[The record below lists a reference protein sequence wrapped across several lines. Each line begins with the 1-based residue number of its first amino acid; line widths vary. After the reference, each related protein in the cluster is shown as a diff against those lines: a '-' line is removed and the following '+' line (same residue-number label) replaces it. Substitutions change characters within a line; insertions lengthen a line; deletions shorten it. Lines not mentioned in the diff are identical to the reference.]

1 MDETKIEGILQKLL
15 NKANDLLD
23 EKFAVMAAQIR
34 NGINKVKKDPRRY
47 KAENNTEIEK
57 LKKTVSDVETTQKFL
72 RDEYDESK
80 DRVNNLTDDKK
91 KMHLENQRLNADIKD
106 LKTQLQ
112 QSKDELNLHSQYIR
126 SSWMIETSSIPVK
139 KYENVYNIIIKI
151 VDLSGRNR
159 RF

>member
-1 MDETKIEGILQKLL
+1 MDETKAEGILQKLL
-15 NKANDLLD
+15 NKANDLLE

-34 NGINKVKKDPRRY
+34 NGINEVKKDPRRY

-57 LKKTVSDVETTQKFL
+57 LKKIISDVETTQKFL

-80 DRVNNLTDDKK
+80 DRVNNLIDDNKK
-91 KMHLENQRLNADIKD
+91 THLENQRLNVDIKD

-139 KYENVYNIIIKI
+139 KYENVYNMIIKLLI
-151 VDLSGRNR
+151 WQE
-159 RF
+159 

>member
-1 MDETKIEGILQKLL
+1 MDETKTEGILQKLL
-15 NKANDLLD
+15 NKANDLLE

-34 NGINKVKKDPRRY
+34 NGINEVKKDTRRY

-57 LKKTVSDVETTQKFL
+57 LKKIISDVETTQKFL

-80 DRVNNLTDDKK
+80 DRVNNLIDDNKK
-91 KMHLENQRLNADIKD
+91 THLENQRLNVDIKD

-112 QSKDELNLHSQYIR
+112 QSKDKLNLHSQYIR

-139 KYENVYNIIIKI
+139 KYENVYNMIIKLLI
-151 VDLSGRNR
+151 WQE
-159 RF
+159 